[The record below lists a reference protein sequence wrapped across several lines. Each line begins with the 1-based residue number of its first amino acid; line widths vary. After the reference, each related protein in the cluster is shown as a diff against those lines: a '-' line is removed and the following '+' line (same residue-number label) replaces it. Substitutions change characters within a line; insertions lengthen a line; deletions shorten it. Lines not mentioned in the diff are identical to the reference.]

1 MQRFFPYLTLSV
13 ALILALIAA
22 YYSVFGL
29 SKLFSSQATA
39 VIIMAAALEIS
50 KLVTATYLHR
60 YWNNIIFTIKTYLI
74 SALIILMCITSLG
87 IYGFLVS
94 AYQETAYNVQEVDQ
108 KIDLQTNKKN
118 RFESQLKTISVEKQ
132 SLNKNITELTS
143 GLSNNKIQRKNR
155 NGDIITTTSGS
166 TRRALEKQ
174 LDKSIKRRDVLAV
187 KEYALT
193 DSISNIDLKI
203 LNLQT
208 NSEAVAEIGPLK
220 YVAKITGQEID
231 RVVNWFILLFIIVFD
246 PLAVILL
253 VSAQH
258 AFKKNKPKKN
268 IYGESKNYF
277 ELRNQNINKIIKQ
290 RNIVDNIKQQLIK
303 EVREEIQKDKIQ
315 QKQEII
321 ETLESEKELDPEPI
335 EEVKQTPRP
344 PDTPPKSM

>member
-143 GLSNNKIQRKNR
+143 G
-155 NGDIITTTSGS
+155 T
-166 TRRALEKQ
+166 
-174 LDKSIKRRDVLAV
+174 
-187 KEYALT
+187 
-193 DSISNIDLKI
+193 
-203 LNLQT
+203 
-208 NSEAVAEIGPLK
+208 
-220 YVAKITGQEID
+220 
-231 RVVNWFILLFIIVFD
+231 
-246 PLAVILL
+246 VILL
-253 VSAQH
+253 LQH
-258 AFKKNKPKKN
+258 LDLL
-268 IYGESKNYF
+268 E
-277 ELRNQNINKIIKQ
+277 EL
-290 RNIVDNIKQQLIK
+290 
-303 EVREEIQKDKIQ
+303 
-315 QKQEII
+315 
-321 ETLESEKELDPEPI
+321 
-335 EEVKQTPRP
+335 
-344 PDTPPKSM
+344 